1 MRKFEFISEEQMFQD
16 AIEKVGEL
24 KLPKRAT
31 KYSAGYD
38 IFSPYSFSL
47 KPNEEIK
54 IPTFVRAI
62 MNPNDVLFIVPRSG
76 LGFKY
81 YTRLANTIGVI
92 DADYAMSDNEGHIWI
107 KIRNES
113 TDKIMTI
120 KAGEAVCQ
128 GIFMNYLMVDGDSTN
143 FGNER
148 NGGFGSTT
156 VGGI

>member
-1 MRKFEFISEEQMFQD
+1 M
-16 AIEKVGEL
+16 
-24 KLPKRAT
+24 
-31 KYSAGYD
+31 
-38 IFSPYSFSL
+38 
-47 KPNEEIK
+47 
-54 IPTFVRAI
+54 
-62 MNPNDVLFIVPRSG
+62 
-76 LGFKY
+76 
-81 YTRLANTIGVI
+81 
-92 DADYAMSDNEGHIWI
+92 DYAMSDNEGHIWI

>member
-1 MRKFEFISEEQMFQD
+1 MRKFEFVSEEQMFKD

-92 DADYAMSDNEGHIWI
+92 DA
-107 KIRNES
+107 R
-113 TDKIMTI
+113 
-120 KAGEAVCQ
+120 
-128 GIFMNYLMVDGDSTN
+128 
-143 FGNER
+143 
-148 NGGFGSTT
+148 
-156 VGGI
+156 